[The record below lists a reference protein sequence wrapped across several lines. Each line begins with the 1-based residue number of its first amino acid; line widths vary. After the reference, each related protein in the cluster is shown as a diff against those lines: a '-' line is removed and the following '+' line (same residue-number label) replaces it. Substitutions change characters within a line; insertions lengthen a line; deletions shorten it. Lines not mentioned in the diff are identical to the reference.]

1 MKSKR
6 VGTVSMALVL
16 IFFGVLLLMSQFM
29 MVSAVELFTRF
40 WPFILIMLGLEV
52 LYYTYK
58 NEDEVKIKYDIFSI
72 FIVTFILIVN
82 MGLYGLMETGV
93 MDLLKLNVQK
103 EIQYYENRW
112 FTSINLL
119 QKEI

>member
-58 NEDEVKIKYDIFSI
+58 NEDEVKIKYDMFSI

>member
-103 EIQYYENRW
+103 EIQYYENR
-112 FTSINLL
+112 
-119 QKEI
+119 